1 MSLQLNDLKTNFLDK
16 VKVAAI
22 ALPLT
27 LGSAFQAQADGA
39 YPEAATIE
47 KLKEHSCTVDQPVY
61 WMSEKLANSRIVKKR
76 LNPDQIVTG
85 KGDHKTIL
93 IAFLGGVHQQEFSPG
108 ETLDIARAGK
118 NLEESY
124 SHYKSGGSRYLSQD
138 SHARS
143 IENKIKGDYSLDDAC
158 DTGD

>member
-1 MSLQLNDLKTNFLDK
+1 
-16 VKVAAI
+16 
-22 ALPLT
+22 T
-27 LGSAFQAQADGA
+27 LAPAFQAQADGA

-61 WMSEKLANSRIVKKR
+61 WMSEKLAGHPLVQSR

-93 IAFLGGVHQQEFSPG
+93 IAFLGGVHHKKFKRG
-108 ETLDIARAGK
+108 ETLDVARAGDS
-118 NLEESY
+118 LEVSY
-124 SHYKSGGSRYLSQD
+124 SYYKSGGSRYLSQD

-143 IENKIKGDYSLDDAC
+143 IENKMKPGYSLVGAC
-158 DTGD
+158 ASQNTLALNHN